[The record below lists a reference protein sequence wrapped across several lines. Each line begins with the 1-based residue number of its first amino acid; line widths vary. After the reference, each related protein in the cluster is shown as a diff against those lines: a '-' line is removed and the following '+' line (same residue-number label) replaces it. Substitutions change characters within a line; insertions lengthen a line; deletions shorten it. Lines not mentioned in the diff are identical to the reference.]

1 MNELLVL
8 SLAPALRQIAWSDT
22 MRQQKPTSAFRS
34 IVCGID
40 FSRHSAMALRYAAAL
55 ARGSRAHLVAIFAV
69 DPFLSA
75 AAAAAYDTR
84 ALAST
89 ALLELRRFVRATLG
103 PGATGTLSCE
113 VVVGKPARAIPA
125 AAERL
130 GADVVVVGTHGL
142 SGVKK
147 MFFGS
152 TSDAILRRSRVP
164 VLAIPRKCRAPRR
177 NWPQAGVVAVVHF
190 EDHAVQDAAAMSEAV
205 APFGVPMDL
214 VVAVPNVR
222 VPLWLR
228 VSERAVNEHRVAVA
242 QTWLDR
248 RLEASSGLS
257 TDTHVLVGDKADDI
271 AAFAAGRGAD
281 LVLVTVPAAR
291 GMRRMVEGSTAYR
304 LLCIAGCPVLVLPRR
319 EAGSHSAKP
328 RPRLH
333 DAA

>member
-1 MNELLVL
+1 
-8 SLAPALRQIAWSDT
+8 
-22 MRQQKPTSAFRS
+22 MRQQKPAARFRS

-40 FSRHSAMALRYAAAL
+40 FSRHSAMALRYADAL
-55 ARGSRAHLVAIFAV
+55 ARATHGRLIAVFAV

-84 ALAST
+84 ALTST
-89 ALLELRRFVRATLG
+89 ALLELRRFVCATLG

-113 VVVGKPARAIPA
+113 VVVGRPAHAILA
-125 AAERL
+125 AADRL
-130 GADVVVVGTHGL
+130 GADVVVLGTHGL

-164 VLAIPRKCRAPRR
+164 VLAVPRQCRAPHR
-177 NWPQAGVVAVVHF
+177 NWPKAGVVAVVHF
-190 EDHAVQDAAAMSEAV
+190 DDHAAKDAEAMSESV

-214 VVAVPNVR
+214 VVAVPSVR

-228 VSERAVNEHRVAVA
+228 VSERAINEHRMAAA

-248 RLEASSGLS
+248 RLEASAGLA
-257 TDTHVLVGDKADDI
+257 TDTHVLIGDKAEDI
-271 AAFAAGRGAD
+271 AACAAGRGAD
-281 LVLVTVPAAR
+281 LVIVTVPATR
-291 GMRRMVEGSTAYR
+291 GVRRMVEGSTAYR
-304 LLCIAGCPVLVLPRR
+304 LLCIARCPVLVLPRR
-319 EAGSHSAKP
+319 ERGSHSVKP